1 MKKAKKTISTI
12 SIYIGLIAL
21 FGGMMYS
28 CEKSNERRERY
39 EIEHNCKYDYNDL
52 CYTREQRPWL
62 FK

>member
-1 MKKAKKTISTI
+1 MKKAISTI
-12 SIYIGLIAL
+12 FYISIYVAL
-21 FGGMMYS
+21 FGVMMYG

-52 CYTREQRPWL
+52 CYTRDERPWL